1 MSETQL
7 DLTRSAA
14 AWDSPAFRPT
24 LIAEIQALGPH
35 DPGLRPLLQAGLVQT
50 SAVAEDALAVHLL
63 SSREEDGRIRVHLGI
78 FYAGIIAGC
87 NCADDP
93 SAVDTITEH
102 CELVLDIDPGTGRTR
117 VIPGEP

>member
-1 MSETQL
+1 MSETHL

-14 AWDSPAFRPT
+14 AWESPAFPST
-24 LIAEIQALGPH
+24 LIAEIRALGPYH
-35 DPGLRPLLQAGLVQT
+35 PGLRPLLQAGLTQT
-50 SAVAEDALAVHLL
+50 SAVAEVPIGVHLL
-63 SSREEDGRIRVHLGI
+63 SSREEAGRIRVHLGI

-102 CELVLDIDPGTGRTR
+102 CELVLHIDPGTGRAHAILHER
-117 VIPGEP
+117 